1 MTTNSFNVVSSM
13 GGDFAFSPVS
23 DMLRKSKIIEDM
35 YNSGGHYAPEFE
47 RFLLSLETD
56 QINQFMNSELDP
68 GTLTTEQ
75 LGFYKSAIEKKII
88 NEQRAKQDNIDYESG
103 VANKMFRFNLARMDT
118 PIEKAGYLE
127 QTIGQEGVDW
137 GMDGGGRYY
146 LTETGLSR
154 LNGRQTFLPEGIIG
168 RAIDESA
175 FFTGADFAEFGA
187 YAPQLIGGIGMGMR
201 FSNYGFVPGV
211 IASGTGEVGGYLVDE
226 LAEYLQGYQNQP
238 LFPGHEGNQ
247 SVLGSSLWNFAYG
260 AGGETFVR
268 MLRPLGRMITDPQS
282 GLIQFRGN
290 APINEK
296 QAKAL
301 IEGNQDEI
309 LSAFPDLETG
319 LKGTYKNVS
328 KDEYEALVKAAVEQ
342 MRVKFLGGAIYKQPG
357 NFDLYNPYSNVKSK
371 VDPAKQRAVSQVLE
385 GDPAL
390 GVPGG
395 TPSIIQ
401 ASPRRILGY
410 IQGTLERVFGNS
422 RDKLNRQFL
431 EKSMLALR
439 AKAAGLKPDEI
450 FDLIKRNQ
458 LPSSDKNFLSDAAF
472 GKLISERLG
481 GQKLSFTAAIETS
494 SKEINDALN
503 STLRNLETLSTS
515 NKEGFDTIA
524 TKLSTAKTSY
534 NVNYASLLNNIDK
547 RVGDGLFDLSALK
560 SAADDIRNLLPT
572 KEATREITENIG
584 PGLGSRTR
592 QITET
597 VIDDALVP
605 KEIINFLNSV
615 KNAKATTTGLNVNA
629 YESIINTL
637 IENPS
642 IAKNIP
648 FERLVAMQNSLDH
661 VYSSGIAKAGNLAQ
675 KTEGGGAILNDLMTI
690 LTQRDKVGKQLAKIN
705 SNLMINIAKSG
716 ENLNL
721 ISAES
726 IFTNMIKAND
736 TKSLNRMLSLLPE
749 AQAATVKND
758 LGKLTLNNVINQSRD
773 VSGVVNISKLI
784 NNWTTLN
791 RQVKGNMSDLYGNN
805 LQTINNLMTR
815 LNKFSGTLD
824 QKALNELTEAIARQE
839 GGQNFSGAINILTKQ
854 IAAKENLDKFMSQNW
869 RKVLSDPDN
878 VQFEQAIDAI
888 FKPKSSKLATEVL
901 EHFKDDPRIIDA
913 IKAKSMERIL
923 KNAVDASDNF
933 NIIYSGS
940 SLNKALDRYGVDTLQ
955 SMFGKD
961 LTSDLYDFARQLN
974 LISLGKNQGAG
985 GIVAA
990 NLTLSPIRKG
1000 PTALG
1005 DLFIFGLI
1013 SKALSRPGVVK
1024 YLTFGM
1030 QGNTRAHADA
1040 LLRVK
1045 SQITASGALEATA
1058 EEDPAGPRQF
1068 LGEKAEDVGEKVEE
1082 IKENPPADTI
1092 LSPGF
1097 DVQGVPFVQNTAP
1110 NLNVNPNSRL
1120 ASAFNTG
1127 AGTPDQTT
1135 MERGKALF
1143 PNSITFASK
1152 GGIMNTKKAFQRV
1165 I

>member
-56 QINQFMNSELDP
+56 QITQYMNSELDP
-68 GTLTTEQ
+68 STLSDES
-75 LGFYKSAIEKKII
+75 LELYKSAVQKQLI

-103 VANKMFRFNLARMDT
+103 VANKLFRFNLARMDT

-137 GMDGGGRYY
+137 GVDGGGRYF
-146 LTETGLSR
+146 LTESGLSR

-168 RAIDESA
+168 RAIDESS

-187 YAPQLIGGIGMGMR
+187 YAPQIIGGIGMGMR
-201 FSNYGFVPGV
+201 FSGFGFVPGV
-211 IASGTGEVGGYLVDE
+211 IASGVGEVGGYLVDE
-226 LAEYLQGYQNQP
+226 LAEYLQGYQDQP
-238 LFPGHEGNQ
+238 LFPQHEGNQ
-247 SVLGSSLWNFAYG
+247 SVLGSSAWNFAYG
-260 AGGETFVR
+260 AGGESFVR
-268 MLRPLGRMITDPQS
+268 FLRPIGRMITDPQA
-282 GLIQFRGN
+282 GLIAFRGN

-309 LSAFPDLETG
+309 LSAFPDLETN
-319 LKGTYKNVS
+319 LKGTYKNLS
-328 KDEYEALVKAAVEQ
+328 KEEYDALVKTAVEQ

-357 NFDLYNPYSNVKSK
+357 NVDLYNPYSNVQSK
-371 VDPAKQRAVSQVLE
+371 VDPAKQRAASQILE

-401 ASPRRILGY
+401 ATPRRILGY

-431 EKSMLALR
+431 EKSMLSLR
-439 AKAAGLKPDEI
+439 AKAAGFKPDEI

-458 LPSSDKNFLSDAAF
+458 LPSTDKNFLSDAAF

-481 GQKLSFTAAIETS
+481 GQKLSFTAAIQTS
-494 SKEINDALN
+494 NKEINDALN
-503 STLRNLETLSTS
+503 STLKNLETLSLT
-515 NKEGFDTIA
+515 NKEGFDSIA
-524 TKLSTAKTSY
+524 SKLTSAKTSY

-560 SAADDIRNLLPT
+560 SAADDIRKILPT
-572 KEATREITENIG
+572 KEIDQVQQKFTPE
-584 PGLGSRTR
+584 GLPFGSET
-592 QITET
+592 IKKT

-605 KEIINFLNSV
+605 KEILNFLDSI

-675 KTEGGGAILNDLMTI
+675 TTEGGKAVLNDLMSI
-690 LTQRDKVGKQLAKIN
+690 LSQRDKVGKQLAKVN
-705 SNLMINIAKSG
+705 SKLMINIAKSG
-716 ENLNL
+716 ENLDML
-721 ISAES
+721 GAET
-726 IFTNMIKAND
+726 IFANMIKTGD
-736 TKSLNRMLSLLPE
+736 TKSLNQILSLLPD
-749 AQAATVKND
+749 AQARTVKSD
-758 LGKLTLNNVINQSRD
+758 LGKLSLNNAINASKD
-773 VSGVVNISKLI
+773 VSGAIDIGKFV

-791 RQVKGNMSDLYGNN
+791 KQVKGNMADLYGDN
-805 LQTINNLMTR
+805 LQTINNLVTR
-815 LNKFSGTLD
+815 LNKLSGTLD
-824 QKALNELTEAIARQE
+824 QKTLEELTEAIARQE
-839 GGQNFSGAINILTKQ
+839 GGQNFSGAINILTKNV
-854 IAAKENLDKFMSQNW
+854 IAKENLDNFMSQNW
-869 RKVLSDPDN
+869 RRVLSDPDN

-901 EHFKDDPRIIDA
+901 EHFKDDPRIIEA
-913 IKAKSMERIL
+913 IKAKSMEKIL
-923 KNAVDASDNF
+923 RSAVDASDNF
-933 NIIYSGS
+933 NIIYSGAN
-940 SLNKALDRYGVDTLQ
+940 LNKALDRYGAGTLQ

-961 LTSDLYDFARQLN
+961 LTGDLYDFARQLN

-990 NLTLSPIRKG
+990 NLTLSPIRQG
-1000 PTALG
+1000 PGALS
-1005 DLFIFGLI
+1005 DLLLLGLV
-1013 SKALSRPGVVK
+1013 SKALARPGVVK
-1024 YLTFGM
+1024 YLTFGL

-1040 LLRVK
+1040 LARVK
-1045 SQITASGALEATA
+1045 AQITASGALEATA
-1058 EEDPAGPRQF
+1058 EEEPGGPRQF
-1068 LGEKAEDVGEKVEE
+1068 LGEKVEE
-1082 IKENPPADTI
+1082 IKENPPADTVI
-1092 LSPGF
+1092 SPGF
-1097 DVQGVPFVQNTAP
+1097 DVPGVPFVQNTTP
-1110 NLNVNPNSRL
+1110 NLSVNPASSL

-1143 PNSITFASK
+1143 PNSITFAAK

-1165 I
+1165 A

>member
-1 MTTNSFNVVSSM
+1 MKTNSFNVVSSM

-56 QINQFMNSELDP
+56 QITQYMNSELDP
-68 GTLTTEQ
+68 STLSNES
-75 LGFYKSAIEKKII
+75 LELYKSAVQKQQL
-88 NEQRAKQDNIDYESG
+88 NEQRAKQDNIDYETG
-103 VANKMFRFNLARMDT
+103 VANKLFRFNLARMDT
-118 PIEKAGYLE
+118 PVEKAGYLE

-137 GMDGGGRYY
+137 GVDGGGRYF
-146 LTETGLSR
+146 LTESGLSR

-168 RAIDESA
+168 RAIDESS

-187 YAPQLIGGIGMGMR
+187 YAPQIIGGIGMGMR
-201 FSNYGFVPGV
+201 FSGFGFVPGV
-211 IASGTGEVGGYLVDE
+211 IASGVGEVGGYLVDE
-226 LAEYLQGYQNQP
+226 LAEYLQGYQDQP
-238 LFPGHEGNQ
+238 LFPQHEGNQ
-247 SVLGSSLWNFAYG
+247 SVLGSSAWNFAYG
-260 AGGETFVR
+260 AGGESFVR
-268 MLRPLGRMITDPQS
+268 FLRPIGRMITDPQA
-282 GLIQFRGN
+282 GLIAFRGN

-319 LKGTYKNVS
+319 LKATYKNVS

-357 NFDLYNPYSNVKSK
+357 NVDLYNPYSNVQSK
-371 VDPAKQRAVSQVLE
+371 VDPAKQRAASQILE

-401 ASPRRILGY
+401 TTPRRILGY

-431 EKSMLALR
+431 EKSMLSLR
-439 AKAAGLKPDEI
+439 AKAAGFKPDEI

-458 LPSSDKNFLSDAAF
+458 LPSTDKNFLSDAAF

-494 SKEINDALN
+494 NKEINDVLN
-503 STLRNLETLSTS
+503 STLKNLETLSLT
-515 NKEGFDTIA
+515 NKEGFDSIA
-524 TKLSTAKTSY
+524 SKLTSAKTSY

-572 KEATREITENIG
+572 KEVDKTITEQVRFG
-584 PGLGSRTR
+584 GKLQPQTR
-592 QITET
+592 VVKET

-605 KEIINFLNSV
+605 KEIINFLDSV

-675 KTEGGGAILNDLMTI
+675 TTEGGKAVLNDLMSI
-690 LTQRDKVGKQLAKIN
+690 LSQRDKVGKQLAKVN
-705 SNLMINIAKSG
+705 SKLMINIAKSG
-716 ENLNL
+716 ENLDML
-721 ISAES
+721 GAET
-726 IFTNMIKAND
+726 IFANMIKTGD
-736 TKSLNRMLSLLPE
+736 TKSLNQILSLLPD
-749 AQAATVKND
+749 AQARTVKSD
-758 LGKLTLNNVINQSRD
+758 LGKLSLNNAINASKD
-773 VSGVVNISKLI
+773 VSGAIDIGKFV

-791 RQVKGNMSDLYGNN
+791 KQVKGNMADLYGDN
-805 LQTINNLMTR
+805 LQTINNLVTR
-815 LNKFSGTLD
+815 LNKLSGTLD
-824 QKALNELTEAIARQE
+824 QKTLEELTEAIARQE
-839 GGQNFSGAINILTKQ
+839 GGQNFSGAINILTKNV
-854 IAAKENLDKFMSQNW
+854 IAKENLDNFMSQNW
-869 RKVLSDPDN
+869 RRVLSDPDN

-901 EHFKDDPRIIDA
+901 EHFKDDPRIIEA
-913 IKAKSMERIL
+913 IKAKSMEKIL
-923 KNAVDASDNF
+923 RSAVDASDNF
-933 NIIYSGS
+933 NIIYSGAN
-940 SLNKALDRYGVDTLQ
+940 LNKALDRYGASTLQ

-990 NLTLSPIRKG
+990 NLTLSPIRQG
-1000 PTALG
+1000 PGALS
-1005 DLFIFGLI
+1005 DLLLLGLV
-1013 SKALSRPGVVK
+1013 SKALARPGVVK
-1024 YLTFGM
+1024 YLTFGL

-1040 LLRVK
+1040 LARVK
-1045 SQITASGALEATA
+1045 AQITASGALEATA
-1058 EEDPAGPRQF
+1058 EEEPGGPRQF
-1068 LGEKAEDVGEKVEE
+1068 LGEKVEE

-1097 DVQGVPFVQNTAP
+1097 DVQGVPFVQNTTP
-1110 NLNVNPNSRL
+1110 NLSVNPASSL

-1143 PNSITFASK
+1143 PNSITFAAK

>member
-56 QINQFMNSELDP
+56 QITQYMNSELDP
-68 GTLTTEQ
+68 STLSDES
-75 LGFYKSAIEKKII
+75 LELYKSAVQKQLI

-103 VANKMFRFNLARMDT
+103 VANKLFRFNLARMDT

-137 GMDGGGRYY
+137 GVDGGGRYF
-146 LTETGLSR
+146 LTESGLSR

-168 RAIDESA
+168 RAIDESS

-187 YAPQLIGGIGMGMR
+187 YAPQIIGGIGMGMR
-201 FSNYGFVPGV
+201 FSGFGFVPGV
-211 IASGTGEVGGYLVDE
+211 IASGVGEVGGYLVDE
-226 LAEYLQGYQNQP
+226 LAEYLQGYQDQP
-238 LFPGHEGNQ
+238 LFPQHEGNQ
-247 SVLGSSLWNFAYG
+247 SVLGSSAWNFAYG
-260 AGGETFVR
+260 AGGESFVR
-268 MLRPLGRMITDPQS
+268 FLRPIGRMITDPQA
-282 GLIQFRGN
+282 GLIAFRGN

-309 LSAFPDLETG
+309 LSAFPDLETN
-319 LKGTYKNVS
+319 LKGTYKNLS
-328 KDEYEALVKAAVEQ
+328 KEEYDALVKTAVEQ

-357 NFDLYNPYSNVKSK
+357 NVDLYNPYSNVQSK
-371 VDPAKQRAVSQVLE
+371 VDPAKQRAASQILE

-401 ASPRRILGY
+401 ATPRRILGY

-431 EKSMLALR
+431 EKSMLSLR
-439 AKAAGLKPDEI
+439 AKAAGFKPDEI

-458 LPSSDKNFLSDAAF
+458 LPSTDKNFLSDAAF

-481 GQKLSFTAAIETS
+481 GQKLSFTAAIQTS
-494 SKEINDALN
+494 NKEINDALN
-503 STLRNLETLSTS
+503 STLKNLETLSLT
-515 NKEGFDTIA
+515 NKEGFDSIA
-524 TKLSTAKTSY
+524 SKLTSAKTSY

-560 SAADDIRNLLPT
+560 SAADDIRKILPT
-572 KEATREITENIG
+572 KEIDQVQQKFTPE
-584 PGLGSRTR
+584 GLPFGSET
-592 QITET
+592 IKKT

-605 KEIINFLNSV
+605 KEILNFLDSI

-675 KTEGGGAILNDLMTI
+675 TTEGGKAVLNDLMSI
-690 LTQRDKVGKQLAKIN
+690 LSQRDKVGKQLAKVN
-705 SNLMINIAKSG
+705 SKLMINIAKSG
-716 ENLNL
+716 ENLDML
-721 ISAES
+721 GAET
-726 IFTNMIKAND
+726 IFANMIKTGD
-736 TKSLNRMLSLLPE
+736 TKSLNQILSLLPD
-749 AQAATVKND
+749 AQARTVKSD
-758 LGKLTLNNVINQSRD
+758 LGKLSLNNAINASKD
-773 VSGVVNISKLI
+773 VSGAIDIGKFV

-791 RQVKGNMSDLYGNN
+791 KQVKGNMADLYGDN
-805 LQTINNLMTR
+805 LQTINNLVTR
-815 LNKFSGTLD
+815 LNKLSGTLD
-824 QKALNELTEAIARQE
+824 QKTLEELTEAIARQE
-839 GGQNFSGAINILTKQ
+839 GGQNFSGAINILTKNV
-854 IAAKENLDKFMSQNW
+854 IAKENLDNFMSQNW
-869 RKVLSDPDN
+869 RRVLSDPDN

-901 EHFKDDPRIIDA
+901 EHFKDDPRIIEA
-913 IKAKSMERIL
+913 IKAKSMEKIL
-923 KNAVDASDNF
+923 RSAVDASDNF
-933 NIIYSGS
+933 NIIYSGAN
-940 SLNKALDRYGVDTLQ
+940 LNKALDRYGASTLQ

-990 NLTLSPIRKG
+990 NLTLSPIRQG
-1000 PTALG
+1000 PGALS
-1005 DLFIFGLI
+1005 DLLLLGLV
-1013 SKALSRPGVVK
+1013 SKALARPGVVK
-1024 YLTFGM
+1024 YLTFGL

-1040 LLRVK
+1040 LARVK
-1045 SQITASGALEATA
+1045 AQITASGALEATA
-1058 EEDPAGPRQF
+1058 EEEPGGPRQF
-1068 LGEKAEDVGEKVEE
+1068 LGEKVEE
-1082 IKENPPADTI
+1082 IKENPPADTVI
-1092 LSPGF
+1092 SPGF
-1097 DVQGVPFVQNTAP
+1097 DVPGVPFVQNTTP
-1110 NLNVNPNSRL
+1110 NLSVNPASSL

-1127 AGTPDQTT
+1127 TGTPDQTT

-1143 PNSITFASK
+1143 PNSITFAAK

-1165 I
+1165 A